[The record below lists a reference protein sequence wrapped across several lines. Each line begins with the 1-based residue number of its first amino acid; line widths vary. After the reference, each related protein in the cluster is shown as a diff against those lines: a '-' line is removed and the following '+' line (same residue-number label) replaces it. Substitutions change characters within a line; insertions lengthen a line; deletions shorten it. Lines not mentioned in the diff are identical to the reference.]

1 MKLSDY
7 IKKLQEIETE
17 AGDFYIVNSDQIIE
31 PKIDFMYASVDLG
44 FEEKIDDYSASILE
58 EIRMLIG

>member
-44 FEEKIDDYSASILE
+44 FEEQADDYSRFILD
-58 EIRMLIG
+58 EIRSLVE